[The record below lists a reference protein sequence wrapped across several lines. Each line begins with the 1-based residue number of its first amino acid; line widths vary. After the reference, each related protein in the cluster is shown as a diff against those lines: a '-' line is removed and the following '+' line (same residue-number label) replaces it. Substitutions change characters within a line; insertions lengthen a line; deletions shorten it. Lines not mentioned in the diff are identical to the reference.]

1 MATTIAT
8 SYIAVAQ
15 RKVEQAYYTLTS
27 SIQHLQHRSKQNLTQ
42 KAYTLDKHQQYV
54 QLVSPIR
61 IFEKGYTL
69 TLKNGKPIHNQ
80 ILAKGDV
87 VETISLQ
94 KRMKSTII
102 EIENG
107 K

>member
-1 MATTIAT
+1 
-8 SYIAVAQ
+8 
-15 RKVEQAYYTLTS
+15 
-27 SIQHLQHRSKQNLTQ
+27 
-42 KAYTLDKHQQYV
+42 V

-69 TLKNGKPIHNQ
+69 TLKNGKPINNQ

-102 EIENG
+102 EIQHG